1 MCVCVCVCVCLCVCF
16 KVYVC
21 ACVCVKVC
29 VCVCVSRESSGEGDE
44 LEMQEVY
51 RLAKCRVAS
60 RVKWEILGKMDM
72 GVLRGEERCGG
83 REVATAGVKLA
94 CRVVRI

>member
-1 MCVCVCVCVCLCVCF
+1 M
-16 KVYVC
+16 
-21 ACVCVKVC
+21 CVKVC
-29 VCVCVSRESSGEGDE
+29 VCVCMWVSRESSGEGDE
-44 LEMQEVY
+44 LEIQEVY

-60 RVKWEILGKMDM
+60 RVKLEILGKMDM

-83 REVATAGVKLA
+83 REAATAGVKLA

>member
-1 MCVCVCVCVCLCVCF
+1 MFVRVCVSRCVCVCESRCVR
-16 KVYVC
+16 
-21 ACVCVKVC
+21 ACVCA
-29 VCVCVSRESSGEGDE
+29 SRESSGEGDE

-60 RVKWEILGKMDM
+60 RVKLEILGKMDM

>member
-1 MCVCVCVCVCLCVCF
+1 MCVCVCVC
-16 KVYVC
+16 
-21 ACVCVKVC
+21 ACVCVC
-29 VCVCVSRESSGEGDE
+29 VRARVSRESSGEGYE
-44 LEMQEVY
+44 LEMQEVFG
-51 RLAKCRVAS
+51 LAECRVAS
-60 RVKWEILGKMDM
+60 RVTLEILGKMDM

>member
-1 MCVCVCVCVCLCVCF
+1 MCVCVRV
-16 KVYVC
+16 
-21 ACVCVKVC
+21 CVCVKVC

-60 RVKWEILGKMDM
+60 RVKCEILGKMDM

-83 REVATAGVKLA
+83 REVATAGVKVA
-94 CRVVRI
+94 CRVVRS

>member
-1 MCVCVCVCVCLCVCF
+1 M
-16 KVYVC
+16 
-21 ACVCVKVC
+21 
-29 VCVCVSRESSGEGDE
+29 SW
-44 LEMQEVY
+44 
-51 RLAKCRVAS
+51 KCRRFIGWQKCRIAS
-60 RVKWEILGKMDM
+60 RVKLGNIGNMDM

>member
-1 MCVCVCVCVCLCVCF
+1 
-16 KVYVC
+16 
-21 ACVCVKVC
+21 
-29 VCVCVSRESSGEGDE
+29 
-44 LEMQEVY
+44 MQGVY

-60 RVKWEILGKMDM
+60 RVKLGNIGKIDM

>member
-1 MCVCVCVCVCLCVCF
+1 MCVRVCVR
-16 KVYVC
+16 
-21 ACVCVKVC
+21 VCVRA
-29 VCVCVSRESSGEGDE
+29 CVCVSRESSGEGDE

-60 RVKWEILGKMDM
+60 RVKLGNIGKMDM

>member
-1 MCVCVCVCVCLCVCF
+1 MGWSKEIEDRLRRNDNTLTGRR
-16 KVYVC
+16 Y
-21 ACVCVKVC
+21 
-29 VCVCVSRESSGEGDE
+29 EGDE

-60 RVKWEILGKMDM
+60 RVKLEILGKMDM

>member
-1 MCVCVCVCVCLCVCF
+1 MCVRVRVRM
-16 KVYVC
+16 
-21 ACVCVKVC
+21 
-29 VCVCVSRESSGEGDE
+29 CVSRESSGEGGE
-44 LEMQEVY
+44 LEIQEVY

-60 RVKWEILGKMDM
+60 RVKLEILGKMDM

-94 CRVVRI
+94 CRAVRI

>member
-1 MCVCVCVCVCLCVCF
+1 MCVCRCM
-16 KVYVC
+16 
-21 ACVCVKVC
+21 
-29 VCVCVSRESSGEGDE
+29 CVCVSRESSGEGHG

-60 RVKWEILGKMDM
+60 RVKLEILGKMDM
-72 GVLRGEERCGG
+72 GGLRGQERCGG
-83 REVATAGVKLA
+83 REVATAGVRLV